1 LGRKTL
7 ALVKAIIILPG
18 NAIIVIPGL
27 LLYLEGG
34 INPGWG
40 LGGAMMFG
48 GGLLVA
54 FGSVLALHTVGLFFT
69 HGEGTPAP
77 WEPPKRLVVRGAYRY
92 VRNPMITGALSILLG
107 GAMVLGSKY
116 ILIWAIVFFG
126 MNNFYFIFIEEPGLE
141 KRFGDEYL
149 QYKREV
155 PRWLPRL
162 RAYK

>member
-1 LGRKTL
+1 
-7 ALVKAIIILPG
+7 VKAIIILPG
-18 NAIIVIPGL
+18 NALIVIPGL

-40 LGGAMMFG
+40 FGGAMMFF

-54 FGSVLALHTVGLFFT
+54 FGIVLALHTVGLFFT

-77 WEPPKRLVVRGAYRY
+77 WEPPRRLVIKGAYRH
-92 VRNPMITGALSILLG
+92 VRNPMITGVLFMLLG
-107 GAMVLGSKY
+107 GSLVLGSKY
-116 ILIWAIVFFG
+116 ILIWSVVFFVMNHLYFIVF
-126 MNNFYFIFIEEPGLE
+126 EEPGLE
-141 KRFGDEYL
+141 RRFSEEYL

-155 PRWLPRL
+155 PRWLPRF

>member
-1 LGRKTL
+1 MKQKTI

-18 NAIIVIPGL
+18 NAIVVIPGL

-40 LGGAMMFG
+40 LGEVLIIA
-48 GGLLVA
+48 GGLLA
-54 FGSVLALHTVGLFFT
+54 GFGILMAVHTMALFFT
-69 HGEGTPAP
+69 FGEGTPAP
-77 WEPPKRLVVRGAYRY
+77 WEPPKKLVVKGAYRH

-107 GAMVLGSKY
+107 VSLMLGSTY
-116 ILIWAIVFFG
+116 ILIWAAVFFV
-126 MNNFYFIFIEEPGLE
+126 MNNFYFIFVEEPGLE
-141 KRFGDEYL
+141 RRFGEEYL

-162 RAYK
+162 RSYK